1 MNNRESRI
9 RLKLRLFL
17 PIAALIIIITTIV
30 TLLFINSSIRTFNE
44 QLENS
49 LTLEVETIT
58 KMFERERQLK
68 LEKVKINL
76 NVAHNYFMGKDFYIT
91 KKRKPIQIKNQV
103 NNQTYEEDIYEWYL
117 DGELLSESF
126 VFVDSIKSL
135 LGGTATIFQKVDSG
149 YVRISTNVLNLDG
162 SRAVNSYISNSSLVV
177 QAIENGEIYYGRAY
191 VVNDWY
197 ITAYEP
203 IWYKDEIVGILY
215 VGNQEKDLKKLRS
228 VLEDIKIGK
237 TGYPVVFDKN
247 GNIIVHPQIAGQNW
261 KDSVLFNTVV
271 SNVTQPFTYR
281 YNNVEKLAV
290 CRYFEDFELFVV
302 ATLDIKAENKVFVR
316 NTIFT
321 SSIVAFSSIILML
334 VILYLLTADRIYN
347 YLKELNISKK
357 QLQSTTEKLQQSQDR
372 FRKLFNSAGDSIF
385 VTDIDENIIEVNQAS
400 CNNLGYT
407 KEEFLKMKIADIKT
421 SSYAMQVRSNRKKI
435 SESGFLTYE
444 SEHLTKDGRKIAVE
458 IISRLIDYN
467 NEKLFL
473 SIARNIT
480 LRKETEKEILSTVIR
495 TEERERARF
504 AKDMH
509 DSVGPLLS
517 TIKLYVNELNSS
529 SIQLDERN
537 EYVGEVN
544 SIIDESIRTIREISN
559 NLMPMTISKYG
570 LVNALDTFFEK
581 VNKTNKINI
590 RFDKINF
597 DNRLDENMELI
608 LFRVITELVNN
619 TLKHANAKNINV
631 VLEESN
637 DKVIMYFDDDGIGF
651 DIDQIMILEHKGMG
665 LRNII
670 SRIKS
675 INGAYKFE
683 SAIGKG
689 FKIDISIEL

>member
-162 SRAVNSYISNSSLVV
+162 SRAVNSYIPNSSLVV

-316 NTIFT
+316 NIIFT

-597 DNRLDENMELI
+597 DNRLS
-608 LFRVITELVNN
+608 TSSGVN
-619 TLKHANAKNINV
+619 
-631 VLEESN
+631 
-637 DKVIMYFDDDGIGF
+637 
-651 DIDQIMILEHKGMG
+651 
-665 LRNII
+665 
-670 SRIKS
+670 
-675 INGAYKFE
+675 
-683 SAIGKG
+683 
-689 FKIDISIEL
+689 